1 MSHSKTEID
10 KLVADLKLPSEVSAW
25 FAKIGLTDLDELS
38 DLTDSQVV
46 ELMAIVPDIKKRKF
60 TSALQIHRPVRHPI
74 SGLTLLVVAH
84 PSR

>member
-25 FAKIGLTDLDELS
+25 FAKIGLTDLDELPA
-38 DLTDSQVV
+38 LTDSQVL
-46 ELMAIVPDIKKRKF
+46 ELMVIVPDIKKPKF
-60 TSALQIHRPVRHPI
+60 TTALNKHRPVRHPI
-74 SGLTLLVVAH
+74 TGLTLPVVAH